1 MTDQLIHHG
10 LAEARQAKRSAR
22 ATLAAGTAGQARLER
37 IVPAAAQ
44 RRRRLPRAVTK
55 ATGALLIVAFWWLGA
70 ARGWIAP
77 DIFPSPGTMLA
88 TFGELLASG
97 EFTEAMSQ
105 SVRRV
110 AIGFS
115 LGLAIGGLLALASGL
130 FRLGEDLV
138 DAPMQMIRTLP
149 WAGLIP
155 LLIIWFGIDEQP
167 KIVLV
172 AFAATFPIYINTF
185 AGIRNVDRML
195 VEAAH
200 TLGLKG
206 FGLVAHVILPGALPN
221 ALVGLRYALGSAWLA
236 LVFAEQVN
244 AEGGL
249 GHLIVHAREVYRIDI
264 IVLCLVVYA
273 VLGLGVDFIVRLLEK
288 GLLQWRPSFSGT

>member
-1 MTDQLIHHG
+1 MTDQLIHTG
-10 LAEARQAKRSAR
+10 LAVPYGRDRR
-22 ATLAAGTAGQARLER
+22 P
-37 IVPAAAQ
+37 VPAAPAGLQ
-44 RRRRLPRAVTK
+44 HILPARARRAPLVPRTLRK
-55 ATGALLIVAFWWLGA
+55 ATGALLILALWWLGS

-77 DIFPSPGTMLA
+77 DLFPAPWTMLA
-88 TFGELLASG
+88 TFRELVASG
-97 EFTEAMSQ
+97 EFAEAMSR
-105 SVRRV
+105 SVHRV

-115 LGLAIGGLLALASGL
+115 LGLVTGGLLALASGL
-130 FRLGEDLV
+130 FRLGEDLI

-185 AGIRNVDRML
+185 AGIRNVDKTL

-200 TLGLKG
+200 TLGLRNL
-206 FGLVAHVILPGALPN
+206 GLIVHVILPGALPS

-273 VLGLGVDFIVRLLEK
+273 LLGLSVDLIVRLLEK
-288 GLLQWRPSFSGT
+288 GLLRWRPSFSGA

>member
-1 MTDQLIHHG
+1 MTDQLVHHG
-10 LAEARQAKRSAR
+10 LAEHRRLAR
-22 ATLAAGTAGQARLER
+22 ADHMATTGAAARLER
-37 IVPAAAQ
+37 IVPAAARQ
-44 RRRRLPRAVTK
+44 RHGLPRALTK
-55 ATGALLIVAFWWLGA
+55 ATGALLILAFWWIGS

-77 DIFPSPGTMLA
+77 DIFPSPGVMLA

-97 EFTEAMSQ
+97 EFAEAMSL

-110 AIGFS
+110 AIGFT
-115 LGLAIGGLLALASGL
+115 LGLAVGGLLALASGL

-167 KIVLV
+167 KIAPV
-172 AFAATFPIYINTF
+172 AFAATFPIYLNTF
-185 AGIRNVDRML
+185 AGIRNVDRTL

-200 TLGLKG
+200 TLGLRG
-206 FGLVAHVILPGALPN
+206 FGLVTNVILPGALPN

-264 IVLCLVVYA
+264 IVLCLVIYA
-273 VLGLGVDFIVRLLEK
+273 VLGLGVDLIVRLLEK